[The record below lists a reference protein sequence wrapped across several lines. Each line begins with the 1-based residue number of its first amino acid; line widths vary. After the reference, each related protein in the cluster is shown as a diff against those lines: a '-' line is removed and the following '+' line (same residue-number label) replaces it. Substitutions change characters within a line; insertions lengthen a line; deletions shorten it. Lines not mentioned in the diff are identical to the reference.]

1 MWPLNLLQPHANC
14 FCRITFVLHFMFMIL
29 DFYQALAG
37 IAWLIIKTTIVV
49 QCFMCKPVWR
59 HKNVCVDTESEV
71 CNKSGL
77 LGRQLTGVLIEGASG
92 ISCSCSCVVKLRL
105 HAAPLGFLTLLPLV
119 IRQQKQLLNE
129 QTLTLCVVCK
139 ASPTTRW
146 ALEKLSVLQAF
157 KKCP

>member
-1 MWPLNLLQPHANC
+1 MQIAFAESLL
-14 FCRITFVLHFMFMIL
+14 FCIL
-29 DFYQALAG
+29 CLWSWIFTRRLPELLG
-37 IAWLIIKTTIVV
+37 CIELIIKTTIVV
-49 QCFMCKPVWR
+49 QCFVCKPVWR